1 MGKFS
6 KKKDSGTPAIS
17 TASLP
22 DIVFMLL
29 FFFMVATVMRENGE
43 KKVMVRIPSADQ
55 VKKIEKK
62 GLVSFIYV
70 GKPIPKYQ
78 AKYGTEPRIQLN
90 DAFADVTEVGPF
102 VLKEKE
108 AKREEE
114 KPLMITSIKA
124 DEDVGMGIITDIKEE
139 LRKVNALKVNY
150 STKKGS
156 VLDNQKR

>member
-43 KKVMVRIPSADQ
+43 RKVTVRMPSADQ

-70 GKPIPKYQ
+70 GTPIKKYQ
-78 AKYGTEPRIQLN
+78 AKYGKEPRIQLD
-90 DAFADVTEVGPF
+90 DAFANVSDVGPF
-102 VLKEKE
+102 VLKERA

-124 DEDVGMGIITDIKEE
+124 DENVGMGIITDIKEE

-150 STKKGS
+150 STKKGEVFS
-156 VLDNQKR
+156 NFKR

>member
-43 KKVMVRIPSADQ
+43 KKVIVRIPSADQ

-156 VLDNQKR
+156 VLDNLKR

>member
-1 MGKFS
+1 MSKFQ
-6 KKKDSGTPAIS
+6 KKKGGGTPAIS

-29 FFFMVATVMRENGE
+29 FFFMVATVMRDNSL
-43 KKVMVRIPSADQ
+43 KITIKAPTADQ

-62 GLVSFIYV
+62 GLVTFVYV
-70 GKPIPKYQ
+70 GRPTEHYQ
-78 AKYGTEPRIQLN
+78 KEYGKEPRIQLN
-90 DAFADVTEVGPF
+90 DAFASVEQVGPY

-124 DEDVGMGIITDIKEE
+124 DADVGMGIITDIKEE

-156 VLDNQKR
+156 VSKNFQ

>member
-6 KKKDSGTPAIS
+6 KKKEGGTPAIS

-43 KKVMVRIPSADQ
+43 KKVMVKMPSADQ

-62 GLVSFIYV
+62 GLVSYIYV
-70 GKPIPKYQ
+70 GTPIKKYQ
-78 AKYGTEPRIQLN
+78 PKYGTAPRIQLN
-90 DAFADVTEVGPF
+90 DAFADVKEVAPF
-102 VLKEKE
+102 VLSERA
-108 AKREEE
+108 AKRDEE
-114 KPLMITSIKA
+114 KPLMLTSIKA
-124 DEDVGMGIITDIKEE
+124 DKDVGMGIITDIKEE

-156 VLDNQKR
+156 VESNND

>member
-1 MGKFS
+1 MSKFS

-43 KKVMVRIPSADQ
+43 RKVTVRMPSADQ

-70 GKPIPKYQ
+70 GTPIKKYQ
-78 AKYGTEPRIQLN
+78 TKYGKEPRIQLD
-90 DAFADVTEVGPF
+90 DAFANVSDVGPF
-102 VLKEKE
+102 VLKERA

-124 DEDVGMGIITDIKEE
+124 DENVGMGIITDIKEE

-150 STKKGS
+150 STRKGEVFS
-156 VLDNQKR
+156 NFKR

>member
-29 FFFMVATVMRENGE
+29 FFFMVATVMRENSE
-43 KKVMVRIPSADQ
+43 NKVVVKLPTADQ

-62 GLVSFIYV
+62 GLVSYIYI
-70 GKPIPKYQ
+70 GKPTRNYQ
-78 AKYGTEPRIQLN
+78 ETYGKEPRIQLN
-90 DAFADVTEVGPF
+90 DAFADVREVGPF
-102 VLKEKE
+102 VLKEK
-108 AKREEE
+108 AAMREEL
-114 KPLMITSIKA
+114 KPLMLVSLKA
-124 DEDVGMGIITDIKEE
+124 DSDTGMGIVTDVKEE

-156 VLDNQKR
+156 VLSNFKK

>member
-43 KKVMVRIPSADQ
+43 RKVAVSMPTADQ

-62 GLVSFIYV
+62 GLVSYIYV
-70 GKPIPKYQ
+70 GKPIKKYQ
-78 AKYGTEPRIQLN
+78 AKYGKEPRIQLD
-90 DAFADVTEVGPF
+90 DAFANVSDVGPF
-102 VLKEKE
+102 VLKEKA

-124 DEDVGMGIITDIKEE
+124 DSDVGMGIITDIKEE

-150 STKKGS
+150 STKKGEVS
-156 VLDNQKR
+156 SNFKK

>member
-6 KKKDSGTPAIS
+6 KKKESGTPAIS

-29 FFFMVATVMRENGE
+29 FFFMVATVMRDNSDR
-43 KKVMVRIPSADQ
+43 KVSVKLPTADQ

-70 GKPIPKYQ
+70 GTPTKKYRSV
-78 AKYGTEPRIQLN
+78 YGTEPRIQLA
-90 DAFADVTEVGPF
+90 DAFANVSDVGPF
-102 VLKEKE
+102 VLKEKA
-108 AKREEE
+108 AKREEL
-114 KPLMITSIKA
+114 KDKMITAIKG
-124 DEDVGMGIITDIKEE
+124 DGNVGMGIITDIKEE

-150 STKKGS
+150 STRKGEVTS
-156 VLDNQKR
+156 NFKR

>member
-1 MGKFS
+1 M
-6 KKKDSGTPAIS
+6 KKEGGTPAIS

-43 KKVMVRIPSADQ
+43 KRVMVKMPSADQ

-62 GLVSFIYV
+62 GLVSYIYV

-78 AKYGTEPRIQLN
+78 AKYGKAPRIQLN
-90 DAFADVTEVGPF
+90 DDFREVQDVGPF
-102 VLKEKE
+102 VLAEK
-108 AKREEE
+108 ATKREEE
-114 KPLMITSIKA
+114 KPLMLTSLKA
-124 DEDVGMGIITDIKEE
+124 DADVGMGIITDIKEE
-139 LRKVNALKVNY
+139 LRKVNALKINY

-156 VLDNQKR
+156 VVDNFKK

>member
-6 KKKDSGTPAIS
+6 KKKGGGTPAIS

-29 FFFMVATVMRENGE
+29 FFFMVATVMRESGE
-43 KKVMVRIPSADQ
+43 KKVMVRMPSADQ

-70 GKPIPKYQ
+70 GKPIEKYQ
-78 AKYGTEPRIQLN
+78 AKYGKAPRIQLN
-90 DAFADVTEVGPF
+90 DVFASVEEVGPF
-102 VLKEKE
+102 VLKERE

-114 KPLMITSIKA
+114 KPLMITSIKG
-124 DEDVGMGIITDIKEE
+124 DYDVGMGIIGDIKEE

-156 VLDNQKR
+156 VLDNFKN

>member
-6 KKKDSGTPAIS
+6 KKKDGGTPAIS

-43 KKVMVRIPSADQ
+43 QKLTVKLPTADQ
-55 VKKIEKK
+55 VKKIKKK
-62 GLVSFIYV
+62 GLVAYVYV
-70 GKPIPKYQ
+70 GTPAEKYQ
-78 AKYGTEPRIQLN
+78 AVRGKEPAIQLN
-90 DAFADVTEVGPF
+90 DDFASIDKIGPYVLAFIDT
-102 VLKEKE
+102 
-108 AKREEE
+108 KREEE
-114 KPLMITSIKA
+114 KPFVITSIKA
-124 DEDVGMGIITDIKEE
+124 DSDVGMGIVTDIKEE

-156 VLDNQKR
+156 VLTNFEK

>member
-6 KKKDSGTPAIS
+6 KKKDGGTPAIS

-43 KKVMVRIPSADQ
+43 KKVMVKMPSADQ

-62 GLVSFIYV
+62 GLVSYIYV
-70 GKPIPKYQ
+70 GTPIKKYQ
-78 AKYGTEPRIQLN
+78 AKYGKEPRIQLN
-90 DAFADVTEVGPF
+90 DAFADVKDVAPYVLTERA
-102 VLKEKE
+102 
-108 AKREEE
+108 AKRDEE

-124 DEDVGMGIITDIKEE
+124 DKDVGMGIITDIKEE

-150 STKKGS
+150 STKRGG
-156 VLDNQKR
+156 VENNQN

>member
-6 KKKDSGTPAIS
+6 KKKGGGTPAIS

-29 FFFMVATVMRENGE
+29 FFFMVATVMRESGE
-43 KKVMVRIPSADQ
+43 KKVMVRLPSADQ

-62 GLVSFIYV
+62 GLVAYVYV

-78 AKYGTEPRIQLN
+78 AKYGKAPRIQLN
-90 DAFADVTEVGPF
+90 DAFASVEEVGPF
-102 VLKEKE
+102 VLKFKE
-108 AKREEE
+108 SKREEE
-114 KPLMITSIKA
+114 KPLILTSIKA
-124 DEDVGMGIITDIKEE
+124 DGDVGMGIITDIKEE

-150 STKKGS
+150 SSKKGT
-156 VLDNQKR
+156 VLDNFKK